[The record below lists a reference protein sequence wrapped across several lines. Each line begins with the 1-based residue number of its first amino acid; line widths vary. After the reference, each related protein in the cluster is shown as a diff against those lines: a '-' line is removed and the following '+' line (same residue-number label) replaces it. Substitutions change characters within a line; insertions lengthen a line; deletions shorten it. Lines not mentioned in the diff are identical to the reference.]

1 MRSTWLGLL
10 GWLPE
15 IAGLDF
21 HNMERAHHP
30 QYNYLDS
37 KLLKPVFHFAKLIQT
52 IQTGCSV
59 STVED
64 GWK

>member
-1 MRSTWLGLL
+1 MAWV
-10 GWLPE
+10 GWLSE

-37 KLLKPVFHFAKLIQT
+37 KLLKPVFHFAKLIYR
-52 IQTGCSV
+52 IS
-59 STVED
+59 SYSFRP
-64 GWK
+64 